1 MTQIREIHNWF
12 YRSVLLDYHPSS
24 KSFHGW
30 MPVSETRSMTYQ
42 FDFDAVLQY
51 WPMFLQGV
59 ETTLLMSFW
68 STLAGFIM
76 GVGCAITRS
85 SGGPLLRRI
94 VGTYVEII
102 RNTPLIIQSYFLIFG
117 LSSVGITLSIL
128 TGAILALVINITA
141 YTCEIVRA
149 GIESVPRSQREAGEC
164 LGLSPL
170 QVYWHI
176 ILVPALERVYP
187 ALTSQFVLLML
198 VTSLLSA
205 VGTEDLFGI
214 SGNIQA
220 LTFRN
225 FEVFLVLWVVYLAMS
240 ALVRG
245 AFALAGK
252 FLFIRKRKL
261 GTSL

>member
-1 MTQIREIHNWF
+1 MQGSISGFHN
-12 YRSVLLDYHPSS
+12 SNAGISGMS
-24 KSFHGW
+24 
-30 MPVSETRSMTYQ
+30 YQ
-42 FDFDAVLQY
+42 FDFASVLEY

-59 ETTLLMSFW
+59 KTTLVMSFW

-76 GVGCAITRS
+76 GVLCAIARS
-85 SGGPLLRRI
+85 SGGPWLRKC
-94 VGTYVEII
+94 VGAYVEII

-117 LSSVGITLSIL
+117 LSSVGLTMPIL
-128 TGAILALVINITA
+128 VGAILALVINITA

-170 QVYWHI
+170 QVYWHV

-187 ALTSQFVLLML
+187 ALTSQFILLML
-198 VTSLLSA
+198 VTSVLSA

-240 ALVRG
+240 FLVRA
-245 AFALAGK
+245 AFTLAGK
-252 FLFIRKRKL
+252 VMFVRKRRL
-261 GTSL
+261 GTLL

>member
-1 MTQIREIHNWF
+1 M
-12 YRSVLLDYHPSS
+12 V
-24 KSFHGW
+24 
-30 MPVSETRSMTYQ
+30 YQ
-42 FDFDAVLQY
+42 FDFGSVLEY

-59 ETTLLMSFW
+59 STTLVMSFW

-76 GVGCAITRS
+76 GVLCAIARS
-85 SGGPLLRRI
+85 SSVPWLRRC
-94 VGTYVEII
+94 VGAYVEVI
-102 RNTPLIIQSYFLIFG
+102 RNTPLIIQSYFFIFG
-117 LSSVGITLSIL
+117 LSSVGLTMPIL
-128 TGAILALVINITA
+128 VGAILALVINITA

-187 ALTSQFVLLML
+187 ALTSQFILLML
-198 VTSLLSA
+198 VTSILSA

-220 LTFRN
+220 MTFRN
-225 FEVFLVLWVVYLAMS
+225 FEVFIVLWVIYLAMS
-240 ALVRG
+240 FLVRVI
-245 AFALAGK
+245 FTLLGK
-252 FLFIRKRKL
+252 IMFVRKRRL
-261 GTSL
+261 GTLL

>member
-1 MTQIREIHNWF
+1 MH
-12 YRSVLLDYHPSS
+12 
-24 KSFHGW
+24 
-30 MPVSETRSMTYQ
+30 YQ
-42 FDFDAVLQY
+42 FDFGAVLQY
-51 WPMFLQGV
+51 WPMLLQGA

-68 STLAGFIM
+68 STIAGFAM
-76 GVGCAITRS
+76 GVVCAIARS
-85 SGGPLLRRI
+85 SGGPVVRRI
-94 VGTYVEII
+94 VGAYVEII

-117 LSSVGITLSIL
+117 LASIGL
-128 TGAILALVINITA
+128 KLPIMTGAILALVINITA

-149 GIESVPRSQREAGEC
+149 GLESVPRSQREAAEC

-176 ILVPALERVYP
+176 ILTPALERVYP

-220 LTFRN
+220 ITFRN
-225 FEVFLVLWVVYLAMS
+225 FEVFIVLWVAYLVLS
-240 ALVRG
+240 FLVRS

-252 FLFIRKRKL
+252 ILFVRKRRL
-261 GTSL
+261 GTLL